1 MVQALPQPTPEFQ
14 EGHVDADGTQVRY
27 LEAAPHQP
35 AGAVVMVD
43 SMTGGLSKLHH
54 ALAQKYRVVAFG
66 LPGDDGSPAPIMPRS
81 MKDLARVLT
90 LAVAGVVPENYT
102 LIGTS
107 IGANV
112 ALWQTLESPDH
123 VEALILI
130 SPTAIL
136 PAGGP
141 APGTPAEVDK
151 RLFAHPGNVLSGSSA
166 DVSMRKSLV
175 ESIIATAHDTEAE
188 SRLSEIQ
195 CATLVVF
202 GLQDKMVAPQAGGIY
217 REKIANSNLSFVYDT
232 GHVIVAERP
241 EALIN
246 AVSDYVERRETF
258 VVGRES
264 SIINP

>member
-14 EGHVDADGTQVRY
+14 EGHVEADELRIRY
-27 LEAAPHQP
+27 VEAAPHQP

-54 ALAQKYRVVAFG
+54 ALAQKYRVVAFE
-66 LPGDDGSPAPIMPRS
+66 LPGEGGSPTPIAPLS
-81 MKDLARVLT
+81 VKDLARVLT
-90 LAVAGVVPENYT
+90 GAVAKVVPEKYT

-112 ALWQTLESPDH
+112 ALWHSLESPDR

-151 RLFAHPGNVLSGSSA
+151 RLFAHPENVLPGSSA
-166 DVSMRKSLV
+166 DASMRKSLV
-175 ESIIATAHDTEAE
+175 ESIMTTAHDAEAE

-202 GLQDKMVAPQAGGIY
+202 GLQDKLVAPQAGGIY

-232 GHVIVAERP
+232 GHVIIAERP
-241 EALIN
+241 EALID

-258 VVGRES
+258 VVGRGS